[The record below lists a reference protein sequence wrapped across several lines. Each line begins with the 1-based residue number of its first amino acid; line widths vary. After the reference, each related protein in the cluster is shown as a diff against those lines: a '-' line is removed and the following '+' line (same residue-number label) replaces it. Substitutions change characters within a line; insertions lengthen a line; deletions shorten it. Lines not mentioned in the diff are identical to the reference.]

1 MGTWGITIF
10 EDDSAYEYYDSF
22 CEFFLSVEE
31 LEEAFDIVLSTEYD
45 MNKLLVQNAFLE
57 PVRAL
62 VYAEIMAKAL
72 GKPVA
77 TFPSEDYHRN
87 WELQK
92 IDFDKISK
100 YLNDDLLQKAIDT
113 VNKIKTDKHIH
124 YTLLWVESDYYE
136 EWQAYLDDLITRLS
150 FS

>member
-10 EDDSAYEYYDSF
+10 EDDTALEFYDNY
-22 CEFFLSVEE
+22 CQLSQSVQD
-31 LEEAFDIVLSTEYD
+31 LKDAFEVVLATDYD
-45 MNKLLVQNAFLE
+45 TDKLLEAFLE

-62 VYAEIMAKAL
+62 VYAEIIAKVL
-72 GKPVA
+72 GKPVE
-77 TFPSEDYHRN
+77 TFPSEDYHRD
-87 WELQK
+87 WDLQK

-100 YLNDDLLQKAIDT
+100 HLNDDLLQKAIDA
-113 VNKIKTDKHIH
+113 VHKIKTDNHIH
-124 YTLLWVESDYYE
+124 YTLLWVESDYYD